1 MKVSGLLLERLS
13 PQEQRRLRTDRL
25 MALFFR
31 ICAGIAVLPVVA
43 LAVYVALRGIPALSP
58 TFFLNN
64 PADTEPGILNA
75 ILGSLQLTAVA
86 ILFTGPIGIAAGVYL
101 SEYASP
107 RVSSAGTM
115 LIDVLLGTPSIIAG
129 LVVFLVAV
137 PFLGF
142 SAWAGVLALSV
153 LMLPVVMRTTQEVI
167 RLVPIGVREASLAL
181 GVPVWKTTLYITCR
195 TALSGLMTGLVL
207 AVSRGLGE
215 TAPLLLTARGTN
227 AMNLFDFGTTMNA
240 MPMLVYKYSNTSSEL
255 LKEQAW
261 GTALV
266 LLAIALTL
274 NVLVRSRTINSRV
287 A

>member
-25 MALFFR
+25 MGLFLR

-43 LAVYVALRGIPALSP
+43 LTVYVALRGIPALSP

-101 SEYASP
+101 SEYASQ

-115 LIDVLLGTPSIIAG
+115 MIDVLLGTPSIIAG

-195 TALSGLMTGLVL
+195 TALSGLLTGLVL
-207 AVSRGLGE
+207 AISRGLGE
-215 TAPLLLTARGTN
+215 TAPLLLTARGTS
-227 AMNLFDFGTTMNA
+227 AMNLFDFGTTINA
-240 MPMLVYKYSNTSSEL
+240 MPMAVYEYSNTSSTL

>member
-25 MALFFR
+25 MALFLR
-31 ICAGIAVLPVVA
+31 TCAGIAVLPVVA
-43 LAVYVALRGIPALSP
+43 LTVYVALRGIPALSP

-86 ILFTGPIGIAAGVYL
+86 IIFTGPIGIAAGVYL
-101 SEYASP
+101 SEYASR

-115 LIDVLLGTPSIIAG
+115 MIDVLLGTPSIIAG

-195 TALSGLMTGLVL
+195 TALSGLLTGLVL
-207 AVSRGLGE
+207 AISRGLGE
-215 TAPLLLTARGTN
+215 TAPLLLTARGTS
-227 AMNLFDFGTTMNA
+227 AMNLFDFGTTINA
-240 MPMLVYKYSNTSSEL
+240 MPMAVYEYSNTSSAI

>member
-25 MALFFR
+25 MALFLR
-31 ICAGIAVLPVVA
+31 VCAGIAVLPVVA
-43 LAVYVALRGIPALSP
+43 LTVYVALRGIPALSP

-101 SEYASP
+101 SEYASR

-115 LIDVLLGTPSIIAG
+115 MIDVLLGTPSIIAG

-195 TALSGLMTGLVL
+195 TALSGLLTGLVL
-207 AVSRGLGE
+207 AISRGLGE
-215 TAPLLLTARGTN
+215 TAPLLLTARGTS
-227 AMNLFDFGTTMNA
+227 AMNLFDFGTTINA
-240 MPMLVYKYSNTSSEL
+240 MPMAVYEYSNTSSAI

>member
-1 MKVSGLLLERLS
+1 
-13 PQEQRRLRTDRL
+13 
-25 MALFFR
+25 MALFLR
-31 ICAGIAVLPVVA
+31 VCAGIAVLPVVA
-43 LAVYVALRGIPALSP
+43 LTVYVALRGIPALSP

-86 ILFTGPIGIAAGVYL
+86 IIFTGPIGIAAGVYL
-101 SEYASP
+101 SEYASR

-115 LIDVLLGTPSIIAG
+115 MIDVLLGTPSIIAG

-195 TALSGLMTGLVL
+195 TALSGLLTGLVL
-207 AVSRGLGE
+207 AISRGLGE
-215 TAPLLLTARGTN
+215 TAPLLLTARGTS
-227 AMNLFDFGTTMNA
+227 AMNLFDFGTTINA
-240 MPMLVYKYSNTSSEL
+240 MPMAVYEYSNTSSAI

>member
-25 MALFFR
+25 MALFLR
-31 ICAGIAVLPVVA
+31 VCAGIAVLPVVA
-43 LAVYVALRGIPALSP
+43 LTVYVALRATRALSP

-86 ILFTGPIGIAAGVYL
+86 IIFTGPIGIAAGVYL
-101 SEYASP
+101 SEYASR

-115 LIDVLLGTPSIIAG
+115 MIDVLLGTPSIIAG

-195 TALSGLMTGLVL
+195 TALSGLLTGLVL
-207 AVSRGLGE
+207 AISRGLGE
-215 TAPLLLTARGTN
+215 TAPLLLTARGTS
-227 AMNLFDFGTTMNA
+227 AMNLFDFGTTINA
-240 MPMLVYKYSNTSSEL
+240 MPMAVYEYSNTSSAI

>member
-13 PQEQRRLRTDRL
+13 PQEQRRLRADRV
-25 MALFFR
+25 MALFLR
-31 ICAGIAVLPVVA
+31 ACAGIAVLPVVA
-43 LAVYVALRGIPALSP
+43 LTFYVAIRGIPALSP
-58 TFFLNN
+58 TFFLNS

-86 ILFTGPIGIAAGVYL
+86 ILFSGPIGIAAGVYL

-107 RVSSAGTM
+107 RVSAAGTM
-115 LIDVLLGTPSIIAG
+115 MIDVLLGTPSIIAG

-195 TALSGLMTGLVL
+195 TAFSGLLTGLVL

-215 TAPLLLTARGTN
+215 TAPLLLTARGTS
-227 AMNLFDFGTTMNA
+227 AMNLFDFGTTINA
-240 MPMLVYKYSNTSSEL
+240 MPMAVYEYSNTSSAL

-266 LLAIALTL
+266 LLVIALAL

>member
-25 MALFFR
+25 MALFLR
-31 ICAGIAVLPVVA
+31 VCAGMAVLPVVA
-43 LAVYVALRGIPALSP
+43 LTVYVALRGIPALSP

-86 ILFTGPIGIAAGVYL
+86 IIFTGPIGIAAGVYL
-101 SEYASP
+101 SEYASR

-115 LIDVLLGTPSIIAG
+115 MIDVLLGTPSIIAG

-195 TALSGLMTGLVL
+195 TALSGLLTGLVL
-207 AVSRGLGE
+207 AISRGLGE
-215 TAPLLLTARGTN
+215 TAPLLLTARGTS
-227 AMNLFDFGTTMNA
+227 AMNLFDFGTTINA
-240 MPMLVYKYSNTSSEL
+240 MPMAVYEYSNTSSAI

>member
-25 MALFFR
+25 MALFLR

-43 LAVYVALRGIPALSP
+43 LTVYVALRGIPALSP

-101 SEYASP
+101 SEYASR

-115 LIDVLLGTPSIIAG
+115 MIDVLLGTPSIIAG
-129 LVVFLVAV
+129 LVVFFVAV

-195 TALSGLMTGLVL
+195 TALSGLLTGLVL
-207 AVSRGLGE
+207 AISRGLGE
-215 TAPLLLTARGTN
+215 TAPLLLTARGTS
-227 AMNLFDFGTTMNA
+227 AMNLFDFGTTINA
-240 MPMLVYKYSNTSSEL
+240 MPMAVYEYSNTSSAL

-266 LLAIALTL
+266 LLVIALTL